1 MTISEYNKCVD
12 NLSDAIFRFLLKNT
26 RDKDLANDLVQDS
39 FLKLWLKRKDVDN
52 KKSKSYLFTTAYHTM
67 IDHFRK
73 NERKDSFDPQMHDVA
88 YNDGNFSDLKEVL
101 DMAIQKLSP
110 IQRSVVMLRDYEGYS
125 YKEIGE
131 ITELTEPQV
140 KVYIYRARLFLKNYL
155 VSPEIVF

>member
-1 MTISEYNKCVD
+1 MTVNEYNNCVD
-12 NLSDAIFRFLLKNT
+12 KLSDAIFRFLLKNT

-39 FLKLWLKRKDVDN
+39 FMKLWLKRKEVDN

-73 NERKDSFDPQMHDVA
+73 HERKDSFDPQVHDVGF
-88 YNDGNFSDLKEVL
+88 NDTGFSDLKHVL
-101 DMAIQKLSP
+101 DEAIQRLTP
-110 IQRSVVMLRDYEGYS
+110 IQRAVVMLRDYEGYS

-131 ITELTEPQV
+131 ITELKEAQV

>member
-1 MTISEYNKCVD
+1 MTVSEYNNCVD
-12 NLSDAIFRFLLKNT
+12 KLSDAIFRFLLKNT

-39 FLKLWLKRKDVDN
+39 FMKLWLKRKEVDN

-73 NERKDSFDPQMHDVA
+73 NERKDSFDPQIHDVGFI
-88 YNDGNFSDLKEVL
+88 DSGFSDLKEVL
-101 DMAIQKLSP
+101 EEAIQKLTP

-131 ITELTEPQV
+131 ITELKEAQV